1 MQRNGGLRKVAS
13 GYAFTY
19 KLTNMPRSMWKGVV
33 SFGMVSIPI
42 RLYNAT
48 ESSAKVSFRQLCPD
62 HKSPITYKRWC
73 SEGDHEVAY
82 GEILKGFEVG
92 KDRYVIIDE
101 KDLDNLPLATAHSI
115 DITEFVPADDIE
127 PGLYFKNAYYMEPEE
142 LGKKPYQLLRKAL
155 ETTGRMAIAK
165 IALRDR
171 EHLAALHS
179 HGPGLLM
186 NTLNWPD
193 EIRSMEGL
201 KGLDGEVKINPK
213 ELDMA
218 KALIESL
225 ADTFDPS
232 RYKDEYKEA
241 VMKVVQA
248 KIDGEVIE
256 APSQPQT
263 AKVMDLMEALRASV
277 ELAKKSRK
285 TGGREAPA
293 AEAKKARRKAS

>member
-1 MQRNGGLRKVAS
+1 
-13 GYAFTY
+13 
-19 KLTNMPRSMWKGVV
+19 MWKGVV

-73 SEGDHEVAY
+73 PEGDHEVAY
-82 GEILKGFEVG
+82 GEILKGYEVG
-92 KDRYVIIDE
+92 KDRYVVIDD

-115 DITEFVPADDIE
+115 DITEFVPSDDIE

-155 ETTGRMAIAK
+155 EATGRMAIAK

-201 KGLDGEVKINPK
+201 KGMEGEVKINPK
-213 ELDMA
+213 ELEMA

-248 KIDGEVIE
+248 KIDGEEIE
-256 APSQPQT
+256 APAAPQT

-277 ELAKKSRK
+277 EQAKKSRK
-285 TGGREAPA
+285 TGGREAAPA
-293 AEAKKARRKAS
+293 EVKKARRKAS

>member
-1 MQRNGGLRKVAS
+1 
-13 GYAFTY
+13 
-19 KLTNMPRSMWKGVV
+19 MPRSLWKSGV
-33 SFGMVSIPI
+33 SLGMGSISI

-48 ESSAKVSFRQLCPD
+48 QDTPQVSFRQLCPG
-62 HKSPITYKRWC
+62 HKSPISYKGWGAG
-73 SEGDHEVAY
+73 GDHEVQF
-82 GEILKGFEVG
+82 GEILKGYEVG

-115 DITEFVPADDIE
+115 DIEEFVPTDDIE
-127 PGLYFKNAYYMEPEE
+127 PGLYFKNAYFMEPEE

-155 ETTGRMAIAK
+155 EAPGPMAIGK
-165 IALRDR
+165 IGRRDR
-171 EHLAALHS
+171 EHLAALPPNG
-179 HGPGLLM
+179 HGILM

-193 EIRSMEGL
+193 EIRSTEGL
-201 KGLDGEVKINPK
+201 KGLEGDVKINPK
-213 ELDMA
+213 ELEMA

-256 APSQPQT
+256 APAAPQT
-263 AKVMDLMEALRASV
+263 AKVMDLKEALRASI
-277 ELAKKSRK
+277 EQTKKSR
-285 TGGREAPA
+285 GAQL
-293 AEAKKARRKAS
+293 

>member
-1 MQRNGGLRKVAS
+1 
-13 GYAFTY
+13 
-19 KLTNMPRSMWKGVV
+19 MWKGVV

-73 SEGDHEVAY
+73 PEGDHEVAY
-82 GEILKGFEVG
+82 GEILKGYEVG
-92 KDRYVIIDE
+92 KDRYVIIDD

-115 DITEFVPADDIE
+115 DITEFVPSDDIE

-155 ETTGRMAIAK
+155 EATGRMAIAK

-201 KGLDGEVKINPK
+201 KGMEGEVKINPK
-213 ELDMA
+213 ELEMA

-256 APSQPQT
+256 APAVPQT

-277 ELAKKSRK
+277 EQAKKSRK
-285 TGGREAPA
+285 TGEREAAA
-293 AEAKKARRKAS
+293 AEVKKARRKAS

>member
-1 MQRNGGLRKVAS
+1 
-13 GYAFTY
+13 
-19 KLTNMPRSMWKGVV
+19 MWKGVV

-62 HKSPITYKRWC
+62 HRSPITYKRWC
-73 SEGDHEVAY
+73 AEGEHEVSF

-92 KDRYVIIDE
+92 KDRYVIVDD

-155 ETTGRMAIAK
+155 EATGRVAIAK

-171 EHLAALHS
+171 EHLCALHS
-179 HGPGLLM
+179 NGPGLLM

-193 EIRSMEGL
+193 EIRSTEGL
-201 KGLDGEVKINPK
+201 KGLEGEVKINPK
-213 ELDMA
+213 ELEMA

-225 ADTFDPS
+225 ADSFDPS
-232 RYKDEYKEA
+232 RYKDEYREA
-241 VMKVVQA
+241 VMRVVQA

-256 APSQPQT
+256 APAAQQT

-277 ELAKKSRK
+277 EAAKKSRK
-285 TGGREAPA
+285 THGRETPA
-293 AEAKKARRKAS
+293 SEAKRTRRKAS

>member
-1 MQRNGGLRKVAS
+1 
-13 GYAFTY
+13 
-19 KLTNMPRSMWKGVV
+19 MPRSMWKGVV

-48 ESSAKVSFRQLCPD
+48 ESTSKVSFRQLCPD

-73 SEGDHEVAY
+73 SEGDHEVQY
-82 GEILKGFEVG
+82 GDILKGYEVG

-155 ETTGRMAIAK
+155 EATGRMAIAK

-171 EHLAALHS
+171 EHLAALHPNG
-179 HGPGLLM
+179 HGILM

-193 EIRSMEGL
+193 EIRSTEGL
-201 KGLDGEVKINPK
+201 KGLEGEVKINPK
-213 ELDMA
+213 ELEMA

-225 ADTFDPS
+225 ADSFDPS
-232 RYKDEYKEA
+232 RFKDEYKEA

-248 KIDGEVIE
+248 KIEGEVIE
-256 APSQPQT
+256 APAPQQT

-277 ELAKKSRK
+277 EAAKKNRATQK
-285 TGGREAPA
+285 RTPE
-293 AEAKKARRKAS
+293 KKVARRKAS

>member
-1 MQRNGGLRKVAS
+1 
-13 GYAFTY
+13 
-19 KLTNMPRSMWKGVV
+19 MPRSMWKGVV
-33 SFGMVSIPI
+33 SFGMVSVPI

-48 ESSAKVSFRQLCPD
+48 ESTSKVSFRQLCPD

-73 SEGDHEVAY
+73 AEGDHEVQY
-82 GEILKGFEVG
+82 GEILKGYEVG

-101 KDLDNLPLATAHSI
+101 KDLDSLPLATAHSI
-115 DITEFVPADDIE
+115 DIEEFVPIDDVD
-127 PGLYFKNAYYMEPEE
+127 PGLYFKNAYFMEPEE
-142 LGKKPYQLLRKAL
+142 LGKKSYQLLRKAL

-179 HGPGLLM
+179 HGAGLLM

-201 KGLDGEVKINPK
+201 KGLDGDVKINPK
-213 ELDMA
+213 ELEMA

-248 KIDGEVIE
+248 KIDGEGME
-256 APSQPQT
+256 APAQPQT

-277 ELAKKSRK
+277 EQAKKSRATQK
-285 TGGREAPA
+285 KAPA
-293 AEAKKARRKAS
+293 EKKVARRKAS

>member
-1 MQRNGGLRKVAS
+1 
-13 GYAFTY
+13 
-19 KLTNMPRSMWKGVV
+19 MWKGVV

-62 HKSPITYKRWC
+62 HRSPITYKRWC
-73 SEGDHEVAY
+73 AEGEHEVSF

-92 KDRYVIIDE
+92 KDRYVIVDD

-115 DITEFVPADDIE
+115 DITEFVPAGDIE

-155 ETTGRMAIAK
+155 EATGRMAIAK

-171 EHLAALHS
+171 EHLCALHS
-179 HGPGLLM
+179 NGPGLLM

-193 EIRSMEGL
+193 EIRSTEGL
-201 KGLDGEVKINPK
+201 KGLEGEVKINPK
-213 ELDMA
+213 ELEMA

-225 ADTFDPS
+225 ADSFDPS
-232 RYKDEYKEA
+232 RYKDEYREA
-241 VMKVVQA
+241 VMRVVQA
-248 KIDGEVIE
+248 KVDGEVIE
-256 APSQPQT
+256 APATPQT

-277 ELAKKSRK
+277 EAAKKSRK
-285 TGGREAPA
+285 THGREAPA
-293 AEAKKARRKAS
+293 AEAKRTRRKAS